1 MLEGR
6 KLLSLSPMKNRP
18 TFSDVVG
25 GLRFFSGLPRLLRYR
40 VTAEK
45 AHAALKDRFEHRQ
58 VNFLA
63 LMKDAIYGFP
73 ASPYLKLLR
82 LAGCEF
88 RDLEALVQNE
98 GVEGALHALYRKG
111 VYLTV
116 GEAKGRQPVVRGSAK
131 FEVIPGTLAKPGVAT
146 ALVGESSGSRGSRTP
161 VPIDL
166 GLEKVRSTEM
176 LLDFEARGGLD
187 WVRAIWAVPGA
198 VSLRRVIS
206 YTLCGAQPDRWF
218 SVVNASDAGI
228 HSRYVWSIRALRL
241 GGLLAGVHLPRPI
254 HVPLRDPLPI
264 VHWTSQIL
272 RSGRT
277 PQLYTYPSCA
287 VRLCQAARDASISL
301 RGAQFIIGGEPT
313 TASRLAV
320 IERAGAT
327 AQVQYGSVETGTLGR
342 GCMFRRA
349 PDDLHLMHDKFAVIQ
364 PLNFPAPD
372 LPSQA
377 LLITSVFL
385 PLAQLV
391 LFNVSLGDQAEVTHR
406 SCGCPLEELGWT
418 THIHTIRSF
427 EKLTAGGMTFSD
439 ADLVRMLE
447 EVLPANFG
455 GGPTDYQLVEDD
467 VNDGL
472 PHVRLLV
479 HPRLGSLS
487 VDDVR
492 RAFLDAIGEGSGVER
507 VMMLV
512 WRDAGMPIVEREAPR
527 VTSGGK
533 ILHVHLDRSN
543 RLSVDHVD

>member
-1 MLEGR
+1 MVEER
-6 KLLSLSPMKNRP
+6 KLLSLFPMKNRP

-116 GEAKGRQPVVRGSAK
+116 GEAKGRQPVVRGSAR
-131 FEVIPGTLAKPGVAT
+131 FEVQQGALAKPGVAA
-146 ALVGESSGSRGSRTP
+146 ALVGESGGSRGAKTP

-166 GLEKVRSTEM
+166 DLDRMQSAEM
-176 LLDFEARGGLD
+176 FLDFEARGGLD
-187 WVRAIWAVPGA
+187 WVRAVWAVPGTA
-198 VSLRRVIS
+198 SLRRVIN
-206 YTLCGAQPDRWF
+206 YTLCGVPPARWF
-218 SVVNASDAGI
+218 SLLDPGGAGL
-228 HSRYVWSIRALRL
+228 HPRYLWSARALRL
-241 GGLLAGVHLPRPI
+241 GGFLAGVALPRQV
-254 HVPLRDPLPI
+254 HVPLHDPLPI
-264 VHWTSQIL
+264 AHWMSAIL

-277 PQLYTYPSCA
+277 PQLYTYASCA
-287 VRLCQAARDASISL
+287 VRLCQAAVASGIDL

-320 IERAGAT
+320 IERTGAT
-327 AQVQYGSVETGTLGR
+327 AHVSCGTVETSFMGR
-342 GCMFRRA
+342 GCILRHA
-349 PDDLHLMHDKFAVIQ
+349 PDDLHLLHDRLAVIQ
-364 PLNFPAPD
+364 PLDFPAPD

-377 LLITSVFL
+377 LLITSTFL
-385 PLAQLV
+385 PMAKLIL
-391 LFNVSLGDQAEVTHR
+391 LNVSLGDQAEISHR
-406 SCGCPLEELGWT
+406 SCRCPLEKLGWT

-439 ADLVRMLE
+439 ADLVRVLE
-447 EVLPANFG
+447 DRLPAQFG
-455 GGPTDYQLVEDD
+455 GGPTDYQLLDEESP
-467 VNDGL
+467 DGK
-472 PHVRLLV
+472 PRVRLLV
-479 HPRLGSLS
+479 HPRLGPM
-487 VDDVR
+487 DPAQVR
-492 RAFLDAIGEGSGVER
+492 QTFLDAIGAGSGVER